1 MNGSLLPN
9 IILEIKGNLM
19 SSWTSDLRFYKLFSG
34 VKDPKRATE
43 GSACFD
49 LYSFLPDNSAVS
61 VYITHSEELEIR
73 NRLVQNERVQVNP
86 NERVLIPTGLIFDIP
101 NGYSMRLYPRSGLAL
116 KSGLT
121 LANNVG
127 IIDSDYVEP
136 VFAMITN
143 ISGNTQYVKHNERI
157 CQGELFKDQ
166 SCILKEISEQPERKT
181 DRDGGFGSTGRE

>member
-1 MNGSLLPN
+1 
-9 IILEIKGNLM
+9 M
-19 SSWTSDLRFYKLFSG
+19 STWTNDLRFYKVFTG
-34 VKDPKRATE
+34 VKDPIRATE

-86 NERVLIPTGLIFDIP
+86 NERVLIPTGIIFDIP

-116 KSGLT
+116 KQGLT

-143 ISGNTQYVKHNERI
+143 ISGTTQYVKHDERI
-157 CQGELFKDQ
+157 CQGELFKDET
-166 SCILKEISEQPERKT
+166 CILEEISEPPERKT
-181 DRDGGFGSTGRE
+181 DRDGGFGSTGKD

>member
-1 MNGSLLPN
+1 M
-9 IILEIKGNLM
+9 
-19 SSWTSDLRFYKLFSG
+19 SWTNDLRFYKLFSG

-61 VYITHSEELEIR
+61 VYISHFDELEIK

-86 NERVLIPTGLIFDIP
+86 KERVLIPTGLVFDIP
-101 NGYSMRLYPRSGLAL
+101 SGYSMRLYPRSGLAL
-116 KSGLT
+116 KQGLT

-136 VFAMITN
+136 VFAMMTN
-143 ISGNTQYVKHNERI
+143 ISGTTQYVKHSERI
-157 CQGELFKDQ
+157 CQGELFKDVK
-166 SCILKEISEQPERKT
+166 CILDEIDEKPDRKT
-181 DRDGGFGSTGRE
+181 DRDGGFGSTGKE

>member
-1 MNGSLLPN
+1 MR
-9 IILEIKGNLM
+9 M
-19 SSWTSDLRFYKLFSG
+19 TSDLQFYKLFSS

-86 NERVLIPTGLIFDIP
+86 NERILIPTGLIFDIP

-116 KSGLT
+116 KQGLT

-143 ISGNTQYVKHNERI
+143 ISGTTQYVKHNERI
-157 CQGELFKDQ
+157 CQGELFKDEI
-166 SCILKEISEQPERKT
+166 CILEEISEPPERKT
-181 DRDGGFGSTGRE
+181 DRDGGFGSTGKK

>member
-1 MNGSLLPN
+1 M
-9 IILEIKGNLM
+9 
-19 SSWTSDLRFYKLFSG
+19 SWTNDLRFYKLFAG
-34 VKDPKRATE
+34 VKDPIRATE

-86 NERVLIPTGLIFDIP
+86 NERVLIPTGIIFDIP

-116 KSGLT
+116 KQGLT

-127 IIDSDYVEP
+127 IIDSDYVDP
-136 VFAMITN
+136 VFVIVQNTTN
-143 ISGNTQYVKHNERI
+143 KYISIKNETRI
-157 CQGELFKDQ
+157 CQGEMVMVPRYRLN
-166 SCILKEISEQPERKT
+166 EIPVPPIQKT
-181 DRDGGFGSTGRE
+181 DRDGGFGSTGTK